1 MAMRATTS
9 SSSSVSTVS
18 PDDPTDR
25 VKGTITWAIPR
36 FLIAG
41 RPLLQQEWNSPELT
55 IGKGKDCT
63 RWYLRCS
70 KGAAP
75 GILNPDNHVSVLL
88 CCKTCEDPRPEIKK
102 DTQPSVLQAI
112 NVGANSSDDLE
123 IWAKFRISL
132 INKNGSECYTRHCQS
147 LVPFSPMNPRMGFP
161 NFISVLALNIHV
173 SDLLPSGAI
182 TLFCEVEL
190 APDLTL
196 ISASH
201 RHVITSSQ
209 LASIG
214 LLEKMMEDALFSDVT
229 LVSTVDGKEH
239 HAHKAVLASCSPV
252 FKAMFE
258 NETQEKKQNR
268 VIIEDLEGST
278 IRSMIEY
285 VYKGTVSDIHDTGL
299 ELFQAAEKYQMLGLS
314 KFCQNA
320 LTSNLT
326 AANVG
331 QVLTISHMYLA
342 SKLKDECFDYITR
355 NAKHVIATDGW
366 KLLEQT
372 QPQLAI
378 EFFRKNISEQR
389 KRKRSNEE
397 TDTDSD

>member
-1 MAMRATTS
+1 
-9 SSSSVSTVS
+9 
-18 PDDPTDR
+18 
-25 VKGTITWAIPR
+25 
-36 FLIAG
+36 
-41 RPLLQQEWNSPELT
+41 
-55 IGKGKDCT
+55 
-63 RWYLRCS
+63 
-70 KGAAP
+70 
-75 GILNPDNHVSVLL
+75 VSVHL
-88 CCKTCEDPRPEIKK
+88 CCKTCEDPRPEVKK
-102 DTQPSVLQAI
+102 EPNSHPSLVQP
-112 NVGANSSDDLE
+112 NSAGGGFVNPADDLE

-147 LVPFSPMNPRMGFP
+147 LVPFSPMSPRMGFT
-161 NFISVLALNIHV
+161 NFISVLALIHV

-190 APDLTL
+190 SPELTL
-196 ISASH
+196 VSAAQ

-209 LASIG
+209 SASIG
-214 LLEKMMEDALFSDVT
+214 LLEKMMEESLFSDVT
-229 LVSTVDGKEH
+229 LISTVDAKEH
-239 HAHKAVLASCSPV
+239 KAHKAVLAASSPV

-258 NETQEKKQNR
+258 NETQERKQNR

-278 IRSMIEY
+278 IRSMLEY

-299 ELFQAAEKYQMLGLS
+299 ELFQASEKYQMLGLS

-326 AANVG
+326 ASNVG
-331 QVLTISHMYLA
+331 QVMTISHMYLA
-342 SKLKDECFDYITR
+342 SKLKEECFDFISR

-378 EFFRKNISEQR
+378 EFFRKNISER
-389 KRKRSNEE
+389 KRKRSNDE

>member
-1 MAMRATTS
+1 MEGVREAVVQPTPPPN
-9 SSSSVSTVS
+9 SVVWN
-18 PDDPTDR
+18 PYCDD
-25 VKGTITWAIPR
+25 I
-36 FLIAG
+36 
-41 RPLLQQEWNSPELT
+41 
-55 IGKGKDCT
+55 
-63 RWYLRCS
+63 
-70 KGAAP
+70 
-75 GILNPDNHVSVLL
+75 
-88 CCKTCEDPRPEIKK
+88 
-102 DTQPSVLQAI
+102 
-112 NVGANSSDDLE
+112 E

-132 INKNGSECYTRHCQS
+132 INKNGSECYTRHCKS
-147 LVPFSPMNPRMGFP
+147 LVPFSPMNPRLGFS

-190 APDLTL
+190 EPDMTL
-196 ISASH
+196 IPSAQ
-201 RHVITSSQ
+201 RHVITASQ

-214 LLEKMMEDALFSDVT
+214 LLEKMMEDTLFSDVT
-229 LVSTVDGKEH
+229 LVSTVDAKEH
-239 HAHKAVLASCSPV
+239 KAHRAVLAACSPV

-258 NETQEKKQNR
+258 NETQEKKLNR

-278 IRSMIEY
+278 IRSMLEY
-285 VYKGTVSDIHDTGL
+285 IYKGTVGDISDTGL

-314 KFCQNA
+314 KFCQSA

-355 NAKHVIATDGW
+355 NAKNVIATDGW
-366 KLLEQT
+366 KTLEQT

-378 EFFRKNISEQR
+378 EFFRKNINER
-389 KRKRSNEE
+389 KRKRSNA
-397 TDTDSD
+397 DTESDSD